1 MSKHTAS
8 VSITFTNN
16 KGFDPSSTAQQMV
29 QDLIDSGY
37 DATLDDV
44 SDNTPL
50 AKYSWAHFRIPSL
63 EAGHGDDFKALF
75 VLRHEPNHMYCIESV
90 DVQLVKDEVPDV
102 APYIVNIGSVG
113 GELLMKCDVSWD
125 GKTATHNGDDIE
137 QMCRAWL
144 SLWARTNIGKCE
156 DSVHGMFLIIKQI
169 VSEGIYLKETT
180 P

>member
-8 VSITFTNN
+8 VSITFISN

-75 VLRHEPNHMYCIESV
+75 VLRHEPDHMYCIESV

-102 APYIVNIGSVG
+102 APYIVNVGGVG

-125 GKTATHNGDDIE
+125 GEENIE

-156 DSVHGMFLIIKQI
+156 DSVHGMFLLIKQI

>member
-8 VSITFTNN
+8 VSITFISP

-37 DATLDDV
+37 EATLDDV
-44 SDNTPL
+44 SDNNPL
-50 AKYSWAHFRIPSL
+50 AKYSWAHFRISSL

-75 VLRHEPNHMYCIESV
+75 VLRHEPDHMYCIESV
-90 DVQLVKDEVPDV
+90 DIQLIKDNVSDV
-102 APYIVNIGSVG
+102 VPYIINVGGVG

-125 GKTATHNGDDIE
+125 GEENIE